1 MAVTTIIGIVGTLL
15 ALGAIVFGIRM
26 QRSPER
32 GGAFLGPLYMLF
44 GLIFIP
50 VIWFMILVL
59 MPESAAAQ

>member
-1 MAVTTIIGIVGTLL
+1 MATTTIIGILGTLL
-15 ALGAIVFGIRM
+15 AFGAIIFGFRM

-32 GGAFLGPLYMLF
+32 GGGFLGPLYMLF

-59 MPESAAAQ
+59 LPETAAVQ